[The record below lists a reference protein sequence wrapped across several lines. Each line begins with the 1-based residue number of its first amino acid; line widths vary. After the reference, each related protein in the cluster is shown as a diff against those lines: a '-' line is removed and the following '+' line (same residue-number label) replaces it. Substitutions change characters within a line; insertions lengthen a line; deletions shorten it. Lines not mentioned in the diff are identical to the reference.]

1 MQSAVCIADV
11 LKDLVSMYSSPGQ
24 HACCKEATS
33 THVVAGALIA
43 KTGCHGR
50 NHSGLYVPDLGKDN
64 THRMDKCM
72 NGQMG
77 GRTDGWTDAW
87 TNE

>member
-1 MQSAVCIADV
+1 MEETTQDCMC
-11 LKDLVSMYSSPGQ
+11 L
-24 HACCKEATS
+24 T
-33 THVVAGALIA
+33 
-43 KTGCHGR
+43 
-50 NHSGLYVPDLGKDN
+50 LGKDN